1 MTKPQSLNN
10 VALNQM
16 TRELEQAYM
25 LNPEKLSAVFRD
37 FQGMEKDLTGT
48 TGGGL
53 PSTAARHLY
62 YTIVSVNDENYELK
76 KKLAAYEASHLTEQ
90 STNQGTDKGD
100 TEDDEFKE
108 ETYMGISLVEIPEIS
123 SDQLIAELAEE
134 NQVLRNKVELAR
146 VQEISVQ
153 KYKDIAQQAIT
164 ALQMVAHSERQCRL
178 LDNLQRQMSK

>member
-1 MTKPQSLNN
+1 MTTPNN
-10 VALNQM
+10 RAIQQM
-16 TRELEQAYM
+16 QQEIEQAYA
-25 LNPEKLSAVFRD
+25 LNPEKLTEVFRN
-37 FQGMEKDLTGT
+37 FQGMERDLTGAA
-48 TGGGL
+48 GQGL
-53 PSTAARHLY
+53 PRTAAQHLY
-62 YTIVSVNDENYELK
+62 YTFISVDDENRELK

-123 SDQLIAELAEE
+123 SDQLIAELAAE
-134 NQVLRNKVELAR
+134 NQALRNKVELAK

-164 ALQMVAHSERQCRL
+164 ALQMVAHSERQCHL
-178 LDNLQRQMSK
+178 LDDLKRQMHK